1 MKCIVCQAAFNRVNH
16 VPTNLPCGHTVCI
29 DYVHK
34 SNVIRCPVCSEK
46 ILGWKMFMKYS
57 YPPNL
62 ALLDELDE
70 KKRKREEKRVR
81 CKDLELEVKADFIQA
96 KNKCRDLASIFGE
109 DSFRM
114 EEILRNITNTFELIR
129 REVDK
134 AEKEV
139 KIYFTGTNLPVIQAH
154 SELQS
159 LFSKYNDLVD
169 CFQSD
174 SNKIQASEETK
185 EPDNVKNMLTSYI
198 RRKEEI
204 DAEFDKMFSE
214 KVPKLDEH
222 LSTKICKKI
231 VESLGVVSDTIRRLD
246 VGGEIHHT
254 RDVGVQADFSVLPL
268 RPDSW
273 KSGAG
278 SGIFSSISRLSEF
291 FK

>member
-1 MKCIVCQAAFNRVNH
+1 MKCTVCQTAFNRVNH

-29 DYVHK
+29 DYVNK
-34 SNVIRCPVCSEK
+34 TNVIRCPVCSEK
-46 ILGWKMFMKYS
+46 ILSWKMFMKYS

-70 KKRKREEKRVR
+70 KKRKREEKRVKCR
-81 CKDLELEVKADFIQA
+81 DLELEVKADFIQA
-96 KNKCRDLASIFGE
+96 KNKCRDLATIFGD

-114 EEILRNITNTFELIR
+114 EEILRGITNTFELIR

-139 KIYFTGTNLPVIQAH
+139 KIFFTGTNMPVIQAH

-159 LFSKYNDLVD
+159 LFGKYNELVD

-174 SNKIQASEETK
+174 SNKIQAAEDSK

-214 KVPKLDEH
+214 KVPKLDEQ
-222 LSTKICKKI
+222 LAAKVNKKI
-231 VESLGVVSDTIRRLD
+231 VESLGAVTDTINRLKA
-246 VGGEIHHT
+246 GGETRHT
-254 RDVGVQADFSVLPL
+254 RDVGVQADASVLPKVPV
-268 RPDSW
+268 RW
-273 KSGAG
+273 QTNAGA
-278 SGIFSSISRLSEF
+278 SIFSSISKLSEL

>member
-1 MKCIVCQAAFNRVNH
+1 MKCPVCQTAFNRVNH

-29 DYVHK
+29 DYVNK
-34 SNVIRCPVCSEK
+34 TNVIRCPTCSEK
-46 ILGWKMFMKYS
+46 ILSWKMFMKYS

-70 KKRKREEKRVR
+70 KKRKREEKRVK

-96 KNKCRDLASIFGE
+96 KNKCRDLAAIFGD
-109 DSFRM
+109 DSFKM
-114 EEILRNITNTFELIR
+114 EEILRSITNTFELIR

-139 KIYFTGTNLPVIQAH
+139 KIFFTGTNLPVIQAH
-154 SELQS
+154 GELQS
-159 LFSKYNDLVD
+159 LYSKYNQLVD
-169 CFQSD
+169 CFQDD
-174 SNKIQASEETK
+174 SNKIQSSEESK

-214 KVPKLDEH
+214 KIPKLDEQ
-222 LSTKICKKI
+222 LAVKVNKKI
-231 VESLGVVSDTIRRLD
+231 VESLGVVIDTISRLK
-246 VGGEIHHT
+246 VGGETCHT
-254 RDVGVQADFSVLPL
+254 RDFGVQADPTVLP
-268 RPDSW
+268 RKVDRWPSNP
-273 KSGAG
+273 GA
-278 SGIFSSISRLSEF
+278 SIFSSISRLSDM